1 MGTKVKEKPLIRLEK
16 YIELIRGFLF
26 LIKGLGKQKDFWGHF
41 VKNVKE
47 DKIIIRDCLKKC
59 SI

>member
-1 MGTKVKEKPLIRLEK
+1 MEDIINLECK
-16 YIELIRGFLF
+16 YYL
-26 LIKGLGKQKDFWGHF
+26 
-41 VKNVKE
+41 KNVKE